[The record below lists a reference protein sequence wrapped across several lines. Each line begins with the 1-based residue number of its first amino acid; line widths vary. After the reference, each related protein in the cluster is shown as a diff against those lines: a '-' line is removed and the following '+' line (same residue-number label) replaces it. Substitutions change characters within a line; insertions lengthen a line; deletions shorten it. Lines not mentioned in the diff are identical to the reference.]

1 METGRSGSGT
11 QASPA
16 ASCAAAV
23 VPELFA
29 SDVPPLAPEPAPEMS
44 LCAAMDSGEYW
55 PGTRFSGA
63 PDWTTAP
70 PGVSP
75 RVRVAGAVPVFCTVT
90 AWVALLPQ
98 ATVLSMDAGV
108 SVNWPAVR
116 LRSRAA
122 VPSGGMVAV
131 AVAEVYFDAAAVT
144 GCLPAACVN
153 DQ

>member
-16 ASCAAAV
+16 AACAAAV
-23 VPELFA
+23 VSELFA
-29 SDVPPLAPEPAPEMS
+29 ADVPPLVPESAPVIP
-44 LCAAMDSGEYW
+44 LCAAMDSGEYL

-63 PDWTTAP
+63 PDWTTTL

-75 RVRVAGAVPVFCTVT
+75 RVRVAGSVPVLCTVT
-90 AWVALLPQ
+90 FWVALLPQ
-98 ATVLSMDAGV
+98 STVLSMDPGV
-108 SVNWPAVR
+108 TVNWPAVR

-131 AVAEVYFDAAAVT
+131 AVAEVYLDAAAVT

>member
-29 SDVPPLAPEPAPEMS
+29 SDVPPLAPESAPEMS

-63 PDWTTAP
+63 PDWTTDP

-75 RVRVAGAVPVFCTVT
+75 RVRVAGAVPVFFTVT
-90 AWVALLPQ
+90 FWVALPPQ
-98 ATVLSMDAGV
+98 ATVLAMDAGV
-108 SVNWPAVR
+108 TFNWPAVR
-116 LRSRAA
+116 LRSRVA
-122 VPSGGMVAV
+122 VPSATIVADAV
-131 AVAEVYFDAAAVT
+131 AVVYLAAAADT
-144 GCLPAACVN
+144 GCLPACCVN